1 MYFLAISTM
10 PKQPKI
16 PLAMAGYSG
25 TPLPK
30 KLGIRENSRVV
41 LVNAPERFERR
52 LEPMPTGAE
61 IAENN
66 SLANVVVLFVRSETE
81 LIRDFRALANS
92 VPEKIAFWIAWPKQ
106 ASGIKTDLKEG
117 IIREFGLGHGWV
129 DYKVCAIDETWS
141 GLCFA
146 RRKNQA

>member
-1 MYFLAISTM
+1 M

-16 PLAMAGYSG
+16 PGAMAGYSG

-41 LVNAPERFERR
+41 LLNSPERFERK

-61 IAENN
+61 IVEDAAL
-66 SLANVVVLFVRSETE
+66 SHVAVLFVKSEAE
-81 LIRDFRALANS
+81 LIRDFRALAKS
-92 VPEKIAFWIAWPKQ
+92 LPQKVAFWMAWPKQ
-106 ASGIKTDLKEG
+106 ASGIRTDLKEG
-117 IIREFGLGHGWV
+117 MIREFGLVHGWV
-129 DYKVCAIDETWS
+129 DYKICAIDETWS

-146 RRKNQA
+146 RKNA